1 MSENNVEIHLS
12 TAINKR
18 SLDIDF
24 FANRQEGKMKKTV
37 LAFFSLVIVLV
48 VIAAVFLAIDV
59 ESNLKVRRKINSVL
73 NPVQIVKAE
82 PKAVLV
88 KPLEAKIDMNSKWIL
103 NEKSVNQISYMH
115 VENLSTSWI
124 TYFFDEA
131 LNKLSIVDGNHQLEI
146 DSNGNVTIDQS
157 MLDQKVELKN
167 VDDEWYIS
175 LTALNKIEE
184 GEALGFVEQPYVE
197 GKNLVIINKFENYNI
212 VEIDDERLVFSD
224 QEKLDV
230 YLQNR
235 FDISFL
241 FKLKNLFSK
250 TEIVDI
256 EKNTFLYVFPT
267 DSKSFFIISEDN
279 TAGFIEI
286 KGSEQITTKSGE
298 KRNQLKISKNA
309 PDNIVM
315 TWEAVYSYNPDTSK
329 IGPMGPLNV
338 ISPTWYELMDAS
350 GKVSS
355 KASKD
360 YVSWAKSNGYQVWA
374 LVSNAFDKDL
384 THSFLYNS
392 DARKH
397 FINIMLEEALNY
409 GYEGINIDFENVY
422 LEDKDALTHF
432 IHEFSVYANRAGVIL
447 SMDVTVMGGSDT
459 WSKCYDHEKL
469 GQIVDFLII
478 MSYDEYWASSPISGP
493 VSSYDWVKHHMDQL
507 AEVVD
512 SNKLVM
518 GIPLYT
524 RVWREYPSSEKANQ
538 YRTKSSAIGMEAQ
551 NNLLE
556 KYQLTP
562 IWDEVDQL
570 YYATFFEED
579 AQVKM
584 WIENAETISAKL
596 NIVSELNLRGAAM
609 WRRGFET
616 EDIWD
621 VFKKINP

>member
-1 MSENNVEIHLS
+1 
-12 TAINKR
+12 
-18 SLDIDF
+18 
-24 FANRQEGKMKKTV
+24 MKKTV

-88 KPLEAKIDMNSKWIL
+88 KPFEAKIDMNSKWIL
-103 NEKSVNQISYMH
+103 NEKFVNQISYMH

-146 DSNGNVTIDQS
+146 DSNGNVMIDQS

-250 TEIVDI
+250 TEIVGI
-256 EKNTFLYVFPT
+256 EKNTSLYVFPT

-298 KRNQLKISKNA
+298 KRNQLKVSKNA
-309 PDNIVM
+309 PENIVM

-338 ISPTWYELMDAS
+338 ISPTWYELKDAS

-478 MSYDEYWASSPISGP
+478 MSYDEHWASSPISGP